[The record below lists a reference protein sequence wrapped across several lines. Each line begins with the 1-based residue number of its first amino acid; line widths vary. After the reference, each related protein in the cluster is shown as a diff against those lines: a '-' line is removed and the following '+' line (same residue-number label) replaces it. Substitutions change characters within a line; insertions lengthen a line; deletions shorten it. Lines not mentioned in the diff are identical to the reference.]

1 MLVLALGDGDSV
13 GAGGEGVGAGA
24 VVDAPTGVDVLT
36 TIKVTG
42 VTRINGLGVGVVRD
56 AEVCCRKIKD
66 KG

>member
-1 MLVLALGDGDSV
+1 MMLALGDGDSV

-24 VVDAPTGVDVLT
+24 VVDAPTGV
-36 TIKVTG
+36 G
-42 VTRINGLGVGVVRD
+42 ATRISLLMTTNGLGVGVVRD